1 MPSSVTDGAERWIR
15 AGGKKIPLSSRSLVM
30 GVLNVTPDSF
40 SDGGQFLDPHFAV
53 DQAQQMIADGVD
65 IIDVGAESTRPGSHA
80 IEVGEEV
87 RRLRPVLQVLGR
99 KCSVPISV
107 DTRKAEVA
115 KRALDWGVDM
125 VNDVSALRFDMDLG
139 HLVANTRAGIIL
151 MHMKGDP
158 ETMQDHCQYDNV
170 VDEVKT
176 FLQDRI
182 EIAESYGIG
191 REQIVIDPGIGFSK
205 NTKQNLIL
213 LKGLAAFKSLGQPVL
228 VGVSRKSFIGAV
240 LNKPVGKRTMGT
252 AAAVAM
258 AVLHG
263 ARIVRVHDVEH
274 MKDVV
279 TMVSA
284 IQDVHENER
293 TKEGS

>member
-1 MPSSVTDGAERWIR
+1 MPSSVKEVAERWIR
-15 AGGKKIPLSSRSLVM
+15 AGEKKIPLGSRALVM

-40 SDGGQFLDPHFAV
+40 SDGGQFLDPHFAI
-53 DQAQQMIADGVD
+53 DQVQKMIADGAD
-65 IIDVGAESTRPGSHA
+65 IIDVGAESTRPGSRT
-80 IEVGEEV
+80 IEVVEELQ
-87 RRLRPVLQVLGR
+87 RLRPVLQVLGK

-115 KRALDWGVDM
+115 KRALDWGVHL

-139 HLVANTRAGIIL
+139 HLVANTRAGIVL

-182 EIAESYGIG
+182 EIAESYGID
-191 REQIVIDPGIGFSK
+191 REQIVIDPGIGFAK
-205 NTKQNLIL
+205 NTEQNLSL
-213 LKGLAAFKSLGQPVL
+213 LRGLTAFKSLGQPVL

-240 LNKPVGKRTMGT
+240 LNKPVGKRIMGT
-252 AAAVAM
+252 AAAVTM

-263 ARIVRVHDVEH
+263 AKIVRVHDVEH

-284 IQDVHENER
+284 IQGVQERER
-293 TKEGS
+293 TKESS